1 MSRLA
6 ALAALALLAAVPP
19 GARAAAPYV
28 PGEVLVKFK
37 GTAGAAERLR
47 ALETRAHLP
56 AGALDP
62 TWSRV
67 RVRQGETVEEAMAGY
82 AGDPAVEWVQPNYVY
97 RVLAAPTD
105 PLYGQQWALRNTGQT
120 VAPKYLQAGEL
131 LWAPNNPPPAGSV
144 GDIDAE
150 RAWNLVTDCSAVVV
164 AVVDTGVDYRHQDL
178 AASMWTDP
186 TRSTPVH
193 GASFVS
199 DPADD
204 NGADDPMDDNG
215 HGTHVAGIIAARGN
229 DGVGAVGVC
238 WSAKIMAVRVMDAGG
253 VGTSAWV
260 IRGIAYAVTHGAH
273 VVNMSIG
280 TAAQD
285 TALANAVADAI
296 AAGVVV
302 VVAAGN
308 DGNDTDVSPVYPCAA
323 GTPDL
328 LCVAALDQSLGLA
341 AFSNHGG
348 RSVAVAAPGTNILS
362 AWNGT
367 QSAAD
372 VPLTGWSFSSTTGA
386 GFGYTTARTSDGAGS
401 LNVLADPTRLGDIYP
416 AATDDRA
423 WRTVDT
429 SGADVVTARLA
440 ATLDV
445 SRGDAFRVSC
455 RGAGGDPF
463 DGGVVLREVAGIH
476 EPWTDSVEL
485 TRCLGATSTLG
496 IQLAS
501 AAPQSNRDLGV
512 VLEDVTLSKLAR
524 NETSYHTL
532 SGTSMATP
540 VVAGV
545 AALLRAYQPAFTPA
559 DVYGAI
565 VGGGL
570 PIPAL
575 AGKIRSG
582 QVVQAYGALRFVN
595 PPRGLTFTVR

>member
-1 MSRLA
+1 MRRLA
-6 ALAALALLAAVPP
+6 ALAALALLGAPAS

-28 PGEVLVKFK
+28 AGEVLVKFK
-37 GTAGAAERLR
+37 GTARAAERLR
-47 ALETRAHLP
+47 AMETRAHL
-56 AGALDP
+56 AVGSLDP

-82 AGDPAVEWVQPNYVY
+82 AGDPAVEWAQPNYVY
-97 RVLAAPTD
+97 RILAAPSD
-105 PLYGQQWALRNTGQT
+105 PLYGQQWALRNTGQA
-120 VAPKYLQAGEL
+120 VAADHLQAGER
-131 LWAPNNPPPAGSV
+131 LWPASNPPPAGSS

-178 AASMWTDP
+178 AANMWTDP
-186 TRSTPVH
+186 TRSTPVF
-193 GASFVS
+193 GASFVG

-204 NGADDPMDDNG
+204 NGAADPMDDNG

-238 WSAKIMAVRVMDAGG
+238 WSARIMAVRVMDAGG
-253 VGTSAWV
+253 FGTSAWV
-260 IRGIAYAVTHGAH
+260 IRGIAYAVTHGAG

-280 TAAQD
+280 ATAHDA
-285 TALANAVADAI
+285 ALASAVADAI

-308 DGNDTDVSPVYPCAA
+308 DGQDTDVSPVYPCAD

-328 LCVAALDQSLGLA
+328 VCVAALDQSLGLA
-341 AFSNHGG
+341 DFSNHGA
-348 RSVAVAAPGTNILS
+348 RTVDVAAPGTNILS

-367 QSAAD
+367 QSAAA
-372 VPLTGWSFSSTTGA
+372 VPLSGWSFSSTTGA
-386 GFGYTTARTSDGAGS
+386 GFGTTTARTSDGATQ
-401 LNVLADPTRLGDIYP
+401 NVLADPTRLGDIYP

-423 WRTVDT
+423 WRTLDT
-429 SGADVVTARLA
+429 AGADVVTARLA

-463 DGGVVLREVAGIH
+463 AGGVLLREVAGIH
-476 EPWTDSVEL
+476 ERWTDSVEL
-485 TRCLGATSTLG
+485 TACRGATSTLG

-512 VLEDVTLSKLAR
+512 VLEKVTLSKLAR

-540 VVAGV
+540 IVAGV

-559 DVYGAI
+559 DVHGAI

-570 PIPAL
+570 PVAAL
-575 AGKIRSG
+575 AGKVRSG
-582 QVVQAYGALRFVN
+582 SVVQAYGALRFVN
-595 PPRGLTFTVR
+595 PPRGLTFTIR